1 MDNDGVFEIIFSIIV
16 GVILIFVLIFV
27 IVPRARQEKLNENK
41 YLFEITVDNT
51 SYILDK
57 KKNNI
62 THNYTWRNGERI
74 SFELDDGTYITSST
88 FKIKKI
94 LKAQHENQE
103 SGRAD

>member
-1 MDNDGVFEIIFSIIV
+1 MLVL
-16 GVILIFVLIFV
+16 ILIFVV
-27 IVPRARQEKLNENK
+27 VPRARQEKLNEDK

-62 THNYTWRNGERI
+62 EHTCNWRHGERI

>member
-1 MDNDGVFEIIFSIIV
+1 MNTDGIFSIILSIMLAL
-16 GVILIFVLIFV
+16 ILIFVV
-27 IVPRARQEKLNENK
+27 VPRARQEKLNEDK
-41 YLFEITVDNT
+41 YLFEITVDNV

-57 KKNNI
+57 KRNNI
-62 THNYTWRNGERI
+62 TYTNTWRAGQRI

-94 LKAQHENQE
+94 PKTQHENQK